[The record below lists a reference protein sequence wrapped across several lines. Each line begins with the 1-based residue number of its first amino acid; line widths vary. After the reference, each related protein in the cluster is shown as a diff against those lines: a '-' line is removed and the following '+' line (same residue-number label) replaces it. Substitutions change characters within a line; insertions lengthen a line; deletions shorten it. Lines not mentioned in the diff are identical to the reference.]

1 MLSITRFVNKGIQA
15 IRSID
20 TRIEN
25 GITEITKNISNKII
39 EKMEIRTTGTSQDFQ
54 RCFRICATVEATVE
68 TPLSLLYPPH
78 LIRLFV
84 KGLGLSEEFVK
95 RLGRSEEGL
104 GLSEEFV
111 KRLGRSEEGL
121 GLSEEFERANHYERA
136 KIISLLSYLLLVA
149 GCVLNDTV
157 QSAPDSTTLL

>member
-104 GLSEEFV
+104 GLSEEF
-111 KRLGRSEEGL
+111 
-121 GLSEEFERANHYERA
+121 ERANHYERA